1 MANDVQRR
9 AIAAGAAACAC
20 IVAFLAA
27 AISSACRGAGDA
39 QTQIPGQPA
48 VEVSRFSARLEKSDA
63 TERLTISVRLRA
75 NSETPIDCYVFV
87 VASSTHSSPR
97 SWAIWPV
104 ENPGFAISAGGHFHA
119 AHPTTGHPLSLGRS
133 WTRVDAT
140 LPRTPG
146 QPPFDS
152 VVVYVVDG
160 KGEVL
165 LARPF
170 AL

>member
-1 MANDVQRR
+1 MADPGRRREIAQR
-9 AIAAGAAACAC
+9 ATGGACVAAL
-20 IVAFLAA
+20 FA
-27 AISSACRGAGDA
+27 AIFSACHPAGNA
-39 QTQIPGQPA
+39 EGQA
-48 VEVSRFSARLEKSDA
+48 SGQAKIEASRFSARLEKTDE

-75 NSETPIDCYVFV
+75 NTPTPIDCYVFV
-87 VASSTHSSPR
+87 VASSTHAAQR
-97 SWAIWPV
+97 TWAIWPV

-119 AHPTTGHPLSLGRS
+119 ADPSSGHHLLLART

-140 LPRTPG
+140 FPRTPR

-152 VVVYVVDG
+152 VVVYVVDRT
-160 KGEVL
+160 GEVL